1 MLQKKTP
8 FEVWFS
14 WKPRWITAKSIKPVE
29 DDNEVDSE
37 ASTNESE
44 TDDNNN
50 KVLNKI
56 KTRVTAYN
64 AKLYA
69 QMIKANNR
77 RSATFTNR
85 TVATLQILLKLRL
98 ATELSRILVQVLEH
112 KNGQYKLQ
120 C

>member
-1 MLQKKTP
+1 M
-8 FEVWFS
+8 
-14 WKPRWITAKSIKPVE
+14 
-29 DDNEVDSE
+29 DSK

-44 TDDNNN
+44 TDNDND

-56 KTRVTAYN
+56 ETRVTAHN

-85 TVATLQILLKLRL
+85 TVATLQFLLKLQL
-98 ATELSRILVQVLEH
+98 ATELSRILVRVLEH